1 MAPFGSMGFAAD
13 GGVEMG
19 GVVSSDGGRGTLQ
32 IQNSLGDMAPSGD
45 FTHCVWSLL
54 LISGRFGSFCVFLQ
68 LSSHG
73 VGLCSGLCTL
83 ESRILAYESAVVDF
97 RVLICA

>member
-19 GVVSSDGGRGTLQ
+19 EWYLQ
-32 IQNSLGDMAPSGD
+32 MEGEERFGYKTEWETAPSGD
-45 FTHCVWSLL
+45 FTHCVWSLF
-54 LISGRFGSFCVFLQ
+54 LIFGRFGSFCVFLP

-83 ESRILAYESAVVDF
+83 ESRIFA
-97 RVLICA
+97 

>member
-32 IQNSLGDMAPSGD
+32 IQNRMGDMAPSGD
-45 FTHCVWSLL
+45 FTLCVWSLF
-54 LISGRFGSFCVFLQ
+54 LIFGRFGSFCVFSCLHMEWDFAQ
-68 LSSHG
+68 
-73 VGLCSGLCTL
+73 V
-83 ESRILAYESAVVDF
+83 SAHWNPEF
-97 RVLICA
+97 